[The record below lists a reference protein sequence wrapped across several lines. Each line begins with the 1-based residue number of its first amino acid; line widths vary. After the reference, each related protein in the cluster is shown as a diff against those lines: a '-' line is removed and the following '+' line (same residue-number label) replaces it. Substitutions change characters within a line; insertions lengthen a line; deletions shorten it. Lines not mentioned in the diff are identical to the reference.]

1 MSQQEYTIGKHF
13 SELLR
18 RHTQPLVVRAFGSRV
33 RGVAAADSDF
43 DVLVVVE
50 TLDIATDRFI
60 SECAWEA
67 GFEHGVIV
75 SPLAYSRAEYEREAA
90 SPLLRA
96 IEQEGEP
103 V

>member
-1 MSQQEYTIGKHF
+1 MTMTAENTTAKNQGTEH
-13 SELLR
+13 
-18 RHTQPLVVRAFGSRV
+18 
-33 RGVAAADSDF
+33 F
-43 DVLVVVE
+43 DVLIVVE

-75 SPLAYSRAEYEREAA
+75 SPLAYSRTEYEREAA

-96 IEQEGEP
+96 IEQEGEL